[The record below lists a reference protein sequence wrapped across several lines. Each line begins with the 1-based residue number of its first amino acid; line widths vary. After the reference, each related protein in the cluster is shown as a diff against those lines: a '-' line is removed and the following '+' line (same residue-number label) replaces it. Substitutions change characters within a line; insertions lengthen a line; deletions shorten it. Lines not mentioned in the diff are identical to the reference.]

1 MESPL
6 TILLLIKNNKETIDQ
21 FLSSIEEI
29 NYKLIVGNIGSTDGT
44 VEKLLHKNA
53 QIVPLSFDDD
63 FSKLRNFLISKVKS
77 GWILHLEPF
86 EQIIS
91 GIDLLKKSISGPAA
105 CYSFPVIQGDT
116 LTKQNKLWHT
126 SLNLKFT
133 NPVYETI
140 DSESKLLNC
149 YITSQS
155 IPQQFDVKP
164 IIKKWHQNNPLSP
177 DPIYYLACAELFDKN
192 WDSFIN
198 YAEIYIHQQ
207 KKQTISFYMTN
218 YYLSLVYSYVKNDYN
233 KALKHISICLVKN
246 PVMAEFWC
254 LLGDIFYKIKQYDK
268 AVEFYDNAR
277 IIGQRRLMD
286 SDWPMEISKY
296 SLYPEKMIESSKEI
310 IKNTVLYIN
319 K

>member
-29 NYKLIVGNIGSTDGT
+29 NYKLIVGNMGSTDGT

-63 FSKLRNFLISKVKS
+63 LSKLRNFLISKVKS

-164 IIKKWHQNNPLSP
+164 IIKKWHQSNPLSP

-192 WDSFIN
+192 WDSFTENVTSHSPISES
-198 YAEIYIHQQ
+198 EIPN
-207 KKQTISFYMTN
+207 SL
-218 YYLSLVYSYVKNDYN
+218 YYSVKPDYFGDLTWPPFNPNNPWQYLTPPN
-233 KALKHISICLVKN
+233 KTLLIKHFLLKH
-246 PVMAEFWC
+246 
-254 LLGDIFYKIKQYDK
+254 
-268 AVEFYDNAR
+268 
-277 IIGQRRLMD
+277 
-286 SDWPMEISKY
+286 
-296 SLYPEKMIESSKEI
+296 
-310 IKNTVLYIN
+310 
-319 K
+319 